1 MKIVLCG
8 PPHSGKSCLREGLK
22 QAIKRIE
29 GAPYPYVITA
39 CPDGEG
45 AWFSEAAQNDPELA
59 QQLKTDYKSKF
70 TPEFAAVRAEWV
82 EKATTPLTIIDVGG
96 RTSDEN
102 RMIMSHATHAVILA
116 GNWKDETWGQ
126 RMEPWREFCAELG
139 LTIVAEVFSDYFGTE
154 DIVEGVAPDGIL
166 RGSVH
171 HLERGEDNS
180 CRSMV
185 KALANHLV
193 SLVTLEKQEQ

>member
-1 MKIVLCG
+1 
-8 PPHSGKSCLREGLK
+8 
-22 QAIKRIE
+22 
-29 GAPYPYVITA
+29 
-39 CPDGEG
+39 
-45 AWFSEAAQNDPELA
+45 
-59 QQLKTDYKSKF
+59 
-70 TPEFAAVRAEWV
+70 
-82 EKATTPLTIIDVGG
+82 
-96 RTSDEN
+96 
-102 RMIMSHATHAVILA
+102 MSHATHAVILA